1 MSDMGKGNG
10 IVCKTLEVFPFCSLA
25 YCTSYLQLL
34 RVMQPSKCHKVFAWS
49 PLGNQLVWFR
59 ETFLQNQV
67 TSSKILGAIMEN
79 GPNLEGCDEAYGH
92 AIVEVG
98 AGDIHNP
105 LISCP

>member
-1 MSDMGKGNG
+1 
-10 IVCKTLEVFPFCSLA
+10 
-25 YCTSYLQLL
+25 
-34 RVMQPSKCHKVFAWS
+34 MQPSKCHKVFAWS
-49 PLGNQLVWFR
+49 PFGNQLVWFR

-79 GPNLEGCDEAYGH
+79 GPNLEGCDEAYGQ

-105 LISCP
+105 LISCPWRMLNFGGGIRSVTCIFLFLAFYTV